1 MKTFEQYIREAVDF
15 RLGGK
20 SRKGIENETGKSF
33 GELKIKDKVW
43 YYKFEGLDPKNV
55 VASGDG
61 EVTGI
66 ETDEVKGKKYLNSDV
81 KMNVIDKQWSF
92 TSKSSNEWMLGITG
106 DEIEESVYAFHNG
119 EGPRTYYSIMS
130 TYEITAEDAFRK
142 IVETLDL

>member
-1 MKTFEQYIREAVDF
+1 LKTFEQYIREAVDF

-20 SRKGIENETGKSF
+20 LRKGIDSEIGKSF

-43 YYKFEGLDPKNV
+43 YYKFEGLDPKKV

-61 EVTGI
+61 EITGI
-66 ETDEVKGKKYLNSDV
+66 EVDEVKGKKYLNLDV

-92 TSKSSNEWMLGITG
+92 TKSSNEWMLGISG
-106 DEIEESVYAFHNG
+106 DEIEGSVYPFHIA

-130 TYEITAEDAFRK
+130 TYEMTAADAFRK
-142 IVETLDL
+142 IVEILDL